1 MRDHEAL
8 IRLQEIDLTLMRIS
22 ARLKAMPQ
30 EQRLEVVKRSERK
43 LQSELSRI
51 VGQRKDSEME
61 LEETD
66 EERSRLLEAQ
76 QQVRQAALAET
87 NHRQIKGYE
96 ERLSSLAKK
105 LEKLSHDKSE
115 KIQFV
120 EKLRRAESNAH
131 ALLERLDI
139 QRRGLVASK
148 ERDSS
153 DLMDRAA
160 KLAKERKELLGALD
174 ERTQESYE
182 RAMRRFGGLAVEV
195 LSGNM
200 PSTCRVR
207 LQASQLATALSQ
219 GPITE
224 CPYCHRILV
233 IEEAGT

>member
-8 IRLQEIDLTLMRIS
+8 LRLQEIDLTLMRIS

-160 KLAKERKELLGALD
+160 KLAKERKELLGVAYL
-174 ERTQESYE
+174 
-182 RAMRRFGGLAVEV
+182 
-195 LSGNM
+195 
-200 PSTCRVR
+200 P
-207 LQASQLATALSQ
+207 
-219 GPITE
+219 
-224 CPYCHRILV
+224 
-233 IEEAGT
+233 